1 MRNDDYEN
9 QAGLLL
15 IQNEC
20 RMLGYFL
27 GGSENVLGSLNRS
40 LGVNI
45 AWIGV
50 DRRRS
55 FTIDA
60 Q

>member
-1 MRNDDYEN
+1 
-9 QAGLLL
+9 LLL